1 MAPKF
6 TTNIHENSPFLS
18 IRIVGQFKYLLQRFN
33 FFFLMKVIILK
44 KEYLRAKLRKKGE
57 FDKEKIP
64 TYFLHRYQNS
74 RTKKDV
80 TLNASC

>member
-1 MAPKF
+1 
-6 TTNIHENSPFLS
+6 
-18 IRIVGQFKYLLQRFN
+18 
-33 FFFLMKVIILK
+33 MKVIILK